1 MLKRLISVLLVLS
14 ILLSV
19 AACGAETND
28 PGTGDGTENGTGEGT
43 GGEENVQTLPTI
55 TAIVRADDY
64 DESVDYR
71 SIINFYLKETGK
83 RISLNIDSEYT
94 EEGNEIVFG
103 NTDRAVSRRASRLL
117 YSYRD
122 SHTLGRF
129 DLAYAIYYDG
139 NDIAMTWDNATIST
153 RVLERFMALLQDGS
167 FKEGEKFSE
176 TSYMTIGDERKAL
189 ETEQREEQIAKA
201 AEKLGN
207 AAADALRDHLALAN
221 EDFYIWLANLYEPR
235 TCICDNYDERGYRMC
250 LLPKDENGNYLCS
263 GGGFYYCNSARD
275 TEGYYIDIES
285 TRQALSFLTGN
296 GLLSSN
302 TSLNKQMQN
311 DMLAFA
317 LSLQSSEDGYF
328 YHPQWGTKISVSRR
342 GRDLS
347 WSTSVISSFG
357 GQPLYDTPSGVKGT
371 LGAPGKKDA
380 ALESPLSESSA
391 AVAVSKLVLAA
402 VWPSHLSSVAAFE
415 TYLDGFDL
423 KSSSYSAGN
432 TMSSQ
437 AAQIKQRDKEG
448 LAKGEF
454 HDSNNDGKADDGLIA
469 AFERH
474 FNEAQNP
481 ENGLWQDSVHYN
493 SVNGLMKI
501 GGAYNSLGIKL
512 PYAEAAFMSAVEMVV
527 LPAGVA
533 DVKGKQATGSVDVYN
548 PWVAISNV
556 MSNMRKYG
564 GSDDADRLRG
574 LLRENAEQ
582 MIRVTTDKTKKFAKP
597 DGSYGYTWNSPP
609 EKSQGAPVCPAGY
622 IEGDINGGGIALSG
636 IWSNM
641 CSALGISISLYG
653 RSDGQKFKYIVNQL
667 DPVIKYDYKD

>member
-55 TAIVRADDY
+55 TAIVLADDY

-117 YSYRD
+117 YSYRE

-139 NDIAMTWDNATIST
+139 SDIAMTWDNATIST
-153 RVLERFMALLQDGS
+153 RVLERFLALLQDGS

-235 TCICDNYDERGYRMC
+235 TCICDNYDESGYRMC

-302 TSLNKQMQN
+302 TSLN
-311 DMLAFA
+311 
-317 LSLQSSEDGYF
+317 
-328 YHPQWGTKISVSRR
+328 
-342 GRDLS
+342 
-347 WSTSVISSFG
+347 
-357 GQPLYDTPSGVKGT
+357 
-371 LGAPGKKDA
+371 
-380 ALESPLSESSA
+380 
-391 AVAVSKLVLAA
+391 
-402 VWPSHLSSVAAFE
+402 
-415 TYLDGFDL
+415 
-423 KSSSYSAGN
+423 
-432 TMSSQ
+432 
-437 AAQIKQRDKEG
+437 
-448 LAKGEF
+448 
-454 HDSNNDGKADDGLIA
+454 
-469 AFERH
+469 
-474 FNEAQNP
+474 
-481 ENGLWQDSVHYN
+481 
-493 SVNGLMKI
+493 
-501 GGAYNSLGIKL
+501 
-512 PYAEAAFMSAVEMVV
+512 
-527 LPAGVA
+527 
-533 DVKGKQATGSVDVYN
+533 
-548 PWVAISNV
+548 
-556 MSNMRKYG
+556 
-564 GSDDADRLRG
+564 
-574 LLRENAEQ
+574 
-582 MIRVTTDKTKKFAKP
+582 
-597 DGSYGYTWNSPP
+597 
-609 EKSQGAPVCPAGY
+609 
-622 IEGDINGGGIALSG
+622 
-636 IWSNM
+636 
-641 CSALGISISLYG
+641 
-653 RSDGQKFKYIVNQL
+653 
-667 DPVIKYDYKD
+667 